1 MAAAVQTNT
10 GIKTRVHTKIDTPK
24 LLLPLMSGKRW
35 KNQIATQLANHRI
48 APITA
53 MLDLFAVSNRAP
65 NPSQGESAGTPAIAM
80 TVGGSLCVGKVR
92 FYMRAPAPAYLKCF
106 MNSTLE

>member
-1 MAAAVQTNT
+1 MAAAVEMNNGTNA
-10 GIKTRVHTKIDTPK
+10 RVQTKIDTPK
-24 LLLPLMSGKRW
+24 LLLPLISGRRH

-65 NPSQGESAGTPAIAM
+65 NPNQGESAGSAAIAM
-80 TVGGSLCVGKVR
+80 MIRGSLRVATLR
-92 FYMRAPAPAYLKCF
+92 FYTCVHRR
-106 MNSTLE
+106 SSI